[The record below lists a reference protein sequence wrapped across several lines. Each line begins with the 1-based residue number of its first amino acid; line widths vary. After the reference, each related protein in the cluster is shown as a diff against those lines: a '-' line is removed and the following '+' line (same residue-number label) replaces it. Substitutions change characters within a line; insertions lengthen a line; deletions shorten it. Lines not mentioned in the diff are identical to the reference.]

1 MNQRL
6 KGDTLTVTQAQRRRY
21 TLLLTTVG
29 ELQRQLADTDRG
41 RNYKKELL
49 KSGRNIAYAMA
60 AIELAAKS
68 ASYIGGNWWKKIST
82 PVFALTTI
90 YLGGSWVSYQ
100 IGGDEGTAQF
110 NRFLNLTA
118 TQPSS
123 AIEVT
128 IGSVIAV
135 TTNPENVQ
143 KVQKVVKDVESG
155 YQELAKRYEPL
166 TDAFG
171 LS

>member
-1 MNQRL
+1 MDITQRE
-6 KGDTLTVTQAQRRRY
+6 RRRWVILGG
-21 TLLLTTVG
+21 TLI
-29 ELQRQLADTDRG
+29 QLRRHILDTNRE

-49 KSGRNIAYAMA
+49 RSGGEVA
-60 AIELAAKS
+60 AALAALE
-68 ASYIGGNWWKKIST
+68 IGARAANYVTNKWWSRVST
-82 PVFALTTI
+82 PVFALTAI

-100 IGGDEGTAQF
+100 IGGDKGTAQF
-110 NRFLNLTA
+110 NQFLNLTA

-135 TTNPENVQ
+135 TTNPEG
-143 KVQKVVKDVESG
+143 VQKVVKDVQSG
-155 YQELAKRYEPL
+155 YQELAQRYEPL